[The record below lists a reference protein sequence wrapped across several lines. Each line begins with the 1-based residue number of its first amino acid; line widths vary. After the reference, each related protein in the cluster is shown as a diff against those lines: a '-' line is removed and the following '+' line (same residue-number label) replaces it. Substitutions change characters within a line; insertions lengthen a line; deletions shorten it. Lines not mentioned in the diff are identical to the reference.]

1 MTEPVRLD
9 KCVVEL
15 LRCSRADAQKLIQGG
30 WVRVDGC
37 VEESPQFKV
46 GGQSVEV
53 VEDARIETAEPATLL
68 LHKPAGMR
76 FLDCPAQAR
85 PETRWAHDD
94 SGWRLL
100 KAHFRHLL
108 PRLPLDH
115 EASGL
120 VVLTQDARV
129 QRRLSEDY
137 ASLEQEFVVEVQG
150 APAADALARLAYGL
164 SYQGRKLPPCKV
176 SWQNETRL
184 RFAIKNVQPGQLR
197 HMCDAV
203 NLNVVTIRRLRVGC
217 IPLRQMA
224 AGEWRYLPTSERF

>member
-9 KCVVEL
+9 KRVVEL

-46 GGQSVEV
+46 GSQSVDV
-53 VEDARIETAEPATLL
+53 AEDARIETAEPATLL

-85 PETRWAHDD
+85 PDTHAVDDD

-100 KAHFRHLL
+100 KAHFRHLV

-137 ASLEQEFVVEVQG
+137 ASLEQEFVVEVEG
-150 APAADALARLAYGL
+150 APAADALNRLAFGL

-176 SWQNETRL
+176 SWQSENRL

-197 HMCDAV
+197 HMCQAV
-203 NLNVVTIRRLRVGC
+203 DLHVMAIRRIRVGR
-217 IPLRQMA
+217 IPLKRMA